1 VTTLAAAVTTFS
13 ELDVFVEVLDSD
25 EKMSLM
31 DRLRWVSKAKALEEI
46 NQRLQ
51 VQKKSMNLML
61 MILTW

>member
-1 VTTLAAAVTTFS
+1 MTTLAAAVTTFS

>member
-25 EKMSLM
+25 EKMGLM

>member
-1 VTTLAAAVTTFS
+1 MTTLAAAVTTFS

-25 EKMSLM
+25 EKMGLM